1 MCGNLKLRAVW
12 CCVHTHRRL
21 HGNRYCLKAKPLKN
35 IYSVVHSA
43 KPEEDHHELHHVEL
57 EGAGEEKY
65 FQPVTGVDSVTAAG
79 FLSARLQSFVLVLK
93 LLDKMADLLFA
104 VPVGWDEI

>member
-1 MCGNLKLRAVW
+1 MSSTMSSLKVLVKKSISSQLLG
-12 CCVHTHRRL
+12 RL
-21 HGNRYCLKAKPLKN
+21 CDGC
-35 IYSVVHSA
+35 
-43 KPEEDHHELHHVEL
+43 
-57 EGAGEEKY
+57 
-65 FQPVTGVDSVTAAG
+65 G